1 MQPAREEVVWNLTV
15 PASAASASARRGAM
29 MSLPSWL
36 PWPRASPKS
45 SM

>member
-1 MQPAREEVVWNLTV
+1 MQPARDEVVWNLTV

-29 MSLPSWL
+29 MSFPSWA

-45 SM
+45 SV